1 MHRRS
6 VLNIGYCRREYG
18 VVHFAEDNLMYSS
31 VACGT
36 PNANVASDNT
46 NEVSCLRCLKTDAF
60 RHAKNDVDKEYYRFR
75 YASNIEI

>member
-1 MHRRS
+1 MRRGS

-18 VVHFAEDNLMYSS
+18 VVHFANEGKMFSS

-36 PNANVASDNT
+36 PYANVASDDT

-60 RHAKNDVDKEYYRFR
+60 RYAKYDNDKEHSQSRPWV
-75 YASNIEI
+75 

>member
-18 VVHFAEDNLMYSS
+18 VVHFAKDDSMYSS

-36 PNANVASDNT
+36 PDARLSSDNT
-46 NEVSCLRCLKTDAF
+46 NEVSCLRCIKTDAF
-60 RHAKNDVDKEYYRFR
+60 RCAKYEWVKHYEFTL
-75 YASNIEI
+75 